1 MKLNKKIIQ
10 ILIIS
15 AILFINP
22 INAYADS
29 NNDISID
36 SIFGKE
42 EGLWYPGRIESKDFA
57 IENNREKNILIDRLS
72 IELKLVKDLK
82 NNIFLDIESKQ
93 FKELSKNTI
102 VRVNYEDTML
112 FEERLDE
119 LISKKD
125 IVLSK
130 GININPNDKEVLN
143 MTIDILEEMND
154 DAQDLENIFNIGA
167 SYKVDDTIVEKP
179 ITPDKPI
186 NPEPDIPS
194 KPETNLD
201 GDLNLSNKLPQTG
214 GMINSASLVVLGTIA
229 LGTGLVLNKKSS
241 KEKGDKKYE

>member
-15 AILFINP
+15 SILFINP
-22 INAYADS
+22 INAYADL

-72 IELKLVKDLK
+72 IELKSVKDLK

-102 VRVNYEDTML
+102 VRVNYENTML

-119 LISKKD
+119 LIFKKD
-125 IVLSK
+125 ITLSK
-130 GININPNDKEVLN
+130 QINIKPNDKVVLN
-143 MTIDILEEMND
+143 MTIDMLEEMNN
-154 DAQDLENIFNIGA
+154 DAQGLENIFNIGV

-179 ITPDKPI
+179 ITPDKPV
-186 NPEPDIPS
+186 NPEPDRPS
-194 KPETNLD
+194 KPETDLG
-201 GDLNLSNKLPQTG
+201 GDSNSGNKLPQTG
-214 GMINSASLVVLGTIA
+214 GIINSASLVAIGTIA
-229 LGTGLVLNKKSS
+229 VGTGLVLNKKSS
-241 KEKGDKKYE
+241 KERGGKKYE

>member
-36 SIFGKE
+36 SIFGNE
-42 EGLWYPGRIESKDFA
+42 EGLWYPGRIESRDFA

-72 IELKLVKDLK
+72 IELKSVKDLK
-82 NNIFLDIESKQ
+82 NNIFLDMESKQ
-93 FKELSKNTI
+93 FKELSKNTR
-102 VRVNYEDTML
+102 VRVSYVDTIL

-154 DAQDLENIFNIGA
+154 DAQGLENIFNIGA

-201 GDLNLSNKLPQTG
+201 GDSNSVNKLPQTG
-214 GMINSASLVVLGTIA
+214 GIINSASLVALGTIA
-229 LGTGLVLNKKSS
+229 VATGLVLNKKSS
-241 KEKGDKKYE
+241 KEKGGKKYE